1 MVDKGDLRYGFWV
14 GLGLLLA
21 FLVWRLA
28 SGALSR
34 AKGVANG

>member
-1 MVDKGDLRYGFWV
+1 MDKADLKYGFWV

-28 SGALSR
+28 SSALNR
-34 AKGVANG
+34 ARSGG

>member
-1 MVDKGDLRYGFWV
+1 MDKGDLKYGFWV

-28 SGALSR
+28 SGVVNR
-34 AKGVANG
+34 ARSGG